1 MLEQLKAEVLA
12 ANLALPAHQLVTFT
26 WGNVSAVDRDS
37 GMMVI
42 KPSGVEYDVMTAEDM
57 VVVNIATGKVVE
69 GSKKPSSD
77 TPTHLALYRRY
88 PEIGGIVHTHSRH
101 ATIWSQ
107 AGQDLPAWG
116 TTHADYFYGAI
127 PCTRLMTTAEIA
139 GEYEYQTG
147 EVIIKTFE
155 ERDISPMQVP
165 AVLVHSHGP
174 FAWGKDAADA
184 VHNAV
189 VLEECAYMGLSRASL
204 HHSFRLCSRNC
215 WISITCA
222 SMAQMPI
229 TASNHPELICSL
241 QYRRFQTAGV
251 NPVCF
256 ENICRK

>member
-12 ANLALPAHQLVTFT
+12 ANLSLPAHQLVTFT
-26 WGNVSAVDRDS
+26 WGNVSAVDRER
-37 GMMVI
+37 GLMVI
-42 KPSGVEYDVMTAEDM
+42 KPSGVEYDVMSAEDM
-57 VVVNIATGKVVE
+57 VVVDIATGQVVE
-69 GSKKPSSD
+69 GVKKPSSD

-101 ATIWSQ
+101 ATVWAQ

-127 PCTRLMTTAEIA
+127 PCTRLMTPADIA

-155 ERDISPMQVP
+155 ERDVNPMQIP

-174 FAWGKDAADA
+174 FTWGKNAADA

-189 VLEECAYMGLSRASL
+189 VLEECAFMGLFSRQLAPQL
-204 HHSFRLCSRNC
+204 P
-215 WISITCA
+215 T
-222 SMAQMPI
+222 MQQ
-229 TASNHPELICSL
+229 ELL
-241 QYRRFQTAGV
+241 DKHYL
-251 NPVCF
+251 
-256 ENICRK
+256 RKHGANAYYGQ